1 MAEPLKNMYNA
12 DTPFIGTLTT
22 ALKNAYP
29 KFDSAIFLAT
39 VYDDQWEARE
49 LKARMRH
56 ITTALRAMLPDDYAA
71 AITILREASRQL
83 GEGFTFVTMIFPDFV
98 EVYGQD
104 AWGVS
109 IPALEQFT
117 QQSSAEF
124 AVRPFIL
131 RDQERMMAQMRAWAA
146 HDSHHV
152 RRLAS
157 EGSRPRLPWAMAL
170 PAFKADPAPI
180 LPILDAL
187 KNDESDYVRRSVAN
201 NINDIAKDNP
211 AVVIEVLRDW
221 QTHNTPEIAWITNHA
236 LRTLVKAGN
245 PDALALLGYSHNP
258 DDDPTFAVEN
268 LTLTP
273 PSIMMGDTL
282 VFSFALASLIEQ
294 PQDIMVDYIVHHMRG
309 NGRSTPKVFKLIKR
323 TLMPGERI
331 TINKKHSFKPITT
344 RRYYPGTHALE
355 IQVNGVVYAQQTF
368 EMVSDGS

>member
-12 DTPFIGTLTT
+12 DTPFIGTLTN
-22 ALKNAYP
+22 ALKDAYP
-29 KFDSAIFLAT
+29 AFDTAIFLAT

-56 ITTALRAMLPDDYAA
+56 ITTTLRAVLPDDYAA
-71 AITILREASRQL
+71 AITILRETSRQL
-83 GEGFTFVTMIFPDFV
+83 GEGFNFVTMIFPDFV
-98 EVYGQD
+98 EVYGLD
-104 AWGVS
+104 AWDIS
-109 IPALEQFT
+109 LPALEQFT

-131 RDQERMMAQMRAWAA
+131 RDPQRMMAQMRAWAS

-157 EGSRPRLPWAMAL
+157 EGCRPRLPWAMAL

-180 LPILDAL
+180 LPILDVL
-187 KNDESDYVRRSVAN
+187 KNDESEYVRRSVAN
-201 NINDIAKDNP
+201 NLNDIAKDNP
-211 AVVIEVLRDW
+211 QTVIDVLRGW
-221 QTHNTPEIAWITNHA
+221 QTHDTPEIRWITNHA

-245 PDALALLGYSHNP
+245 PDALALLGYSHNA
-258 DDDPTFAVEN
+258 DREPTFAVEN

-273 PSIMMGDTL
+273 ESVMMGDTL
-282 VFSFALASLIEQ
+282 AFSFELASMIEQ
-294 PQDIMVDYIVHHMRG
+294 PQDILVDYIVHHMRS
-309 NGRSTPKVFKLIKR
+309 NGQRTPKVFKLIKR
-323 TLMPGERI
+323 TLAPGERI
-331 TINKKHSFKPITT
+331 TVSKKHSFKPITT

-355 IQVNGVVYAQQTF
+355 IQVNGVVYAHQTF

>member
-12 DTPFIGTLTT
+12 DTPFIGALTT

-29 KFDSAIFLAT
+29 AFDTAIFLAT

-56 ITTALRAMLPDDYAA
+56 ITTSLRSVLPDDYANA
-71 AITILREASRQL
+71 LAILREASRL
-83 GEGFTFVTMIFPDFV
+83 MGDGFVFATAVFPDFV
-98 EVYGQD
+98 EVYGLD
-104 AWGVS
+104 AWDIS
-109 IPALEQFT
+109 LPALEQFT

-131 RDQERMMAQMRAWAA
+131 RDSERMMAQMRAWST
-146 HDSHHV
+146 HENHHV

-157 EGSRPRLPWAMAL
+157 EGCRPRLPWAMAL

-187 KNDESDYVRRSVAN
+187 KNDESEYVRRSVAN
-201 NINDIAKDNP
+201 NLNDIAKDNP
-211 AVVIEVLRDW
+211 QTVIDTLRGW
-221 QTHNTPEIAWITNHA
+221 QTHDSPEIAWITNHA

-245 PDALALLGYSHNP
+245 PDALALLGFSHNA
-258 DDDPTFAVEN
+258 DGEPTFAVEN

-273 PSIMMGDTL
+273 ALVMMGATL
-282 VFSFALASLIEQ
+282 AFSFELASVIES
-294 PQDIMVDYIVHHMRG
+294 PQDILVDYIVHHMRS
-309 NGRSTPKVFKLIKR
+309 NGQRTPKVFKLIKR
-323 TLMPGERI
+323 TLAPGERI
-331 TINKKHSFKPITT
+331 TVSKKHSFKPITT
-344 RRYYPGTHALE
+344 RRYYPGAHALE